1 VGASDHPVVRTV
13 RMGLHPA
20 MAALSAAAL
29 HIVVSVL
36 GRTAGLL
43 HPVGPGMVA
52 LLDAQ
57 TGQVV
62 RILHLD
68 THPGP
73 IAVDEQSR
81 RAFVLNTVEGT
92 VRVLDA
98 GTGSLLGTILLG
110 RRWPTDGGTNGGIAT
125 DPTTGYAF
133 VRSSAGAT
141 AGLVNYRARGSGA
154 TRRAK
159 AWAG

>member
-1 VGASDHPVVRTV
+1 MGASDHPVVRTV
-13 RMGLHPA
+13 RVGLHPA

-110 RRWPTDGGTNGGIAT
+110 PRWPTDGGTNGGIAA

-141 AGLVNYRARGSGA
+141 VWMLDVSMKR
-154 TRRAK
+154 
-159 AWAG
+159 